1 MSFKL
6 FIKPING
13 LGDKIINVLGAAVYS
28 HYKNFDLKIFLNEGI
43 LFYKFGSSNFY
54 DLSLFNFNSINVYN
68 NESEYKNENAGVL
81 ENAMQFINPDA
92 IVSITPYCVYQK
104 LKSENI
110 SLSFQEVSELF
121 IKIAKN
127 VQPSELISN
136 YIPSNIEKAYGIHL
150 RKSDKIKENPDIR
163 HEMSPS
169 ENAIL
174 MDKLLTTIN
183 DIIEVEEVPVFY
195 VTSEDN
201 DHKKQ
206 FSESIINIAKS
217 KSKQVIILETDPE
230 NIPENVK
237 SICNYS
243 SVLDLFCLSKCKTII
258 QGTRYSAFSVIAA
271 LIGNQNIINLSRY
284 LESDKLCIMYLWN
297 SVLTINGVKNFDEAK
312 YKKLIDKYKE
322 LNVFYG
328 DFYISW

>member
-13 LGDKIINVLGAAVYS
+13 LGDKIINILGAAVYS

-43 LFYKFGSSNFY
+43 LYYLFGSSNFY
-54 DLSLFNFNSINVYN
+54 TLSLFNFNSINIYN

-110 SLSFQEVSELF
+110 SVSFQEVSELF

-127 VQPSELISN
+127 IQPSELISN
-136 YIPSNIEKAYGIHL
+136 YIPSNIENAYGIHL
-150 RKSDKIKENPDIR
+150 RKSDKVKENPDIR

-169 ENAIL
+169 ENVLL
-174 MDKLLTTIN
+174 MDKLLTTIS
-183 DIIEVEEVPVFY
+183 DIIKVEEMPVFY

-201 DHKKQ
+201 DHKNQ
-206 FSESIINIAKS
+206 FSDSIKNIAKG
-217 KSKQVIILETDPE
+217 KSKLVTILEIDETIPE
-230 NIPENVK
+230 NIK

-258 QGTRYSAFSVIAA
+258 QGTRYSAFSVVAA
-271 LIGNQNIINLSRY
+271 LLGNQKIINLSRH
-284 LESDKLCIMYLWN
+284 LESDHLCIMYLWN

-312 YKKLIDKYKE
+312 YMSLIDKYKE

-328 DFYISW
+328 DFYVSW

>member
-13 LGDKIINVLGAAVYS
+13 LGDKIINVIGAAVYC
-28 HYKNFDLKIFLNEGI
+28 HYKNFELKVFLNESI
-43 LFYKFGSSNFY
+43 LFYFFGSINFY
-54 DLSLFNFNSINVYN
+54 DLSLFNFNSIHVDNTEV
-68 NESEYKNENAGVL
+68 EYKNKNADFL

-104 LKSENI
+104 LKDENI
-110 SLSFQEVSELF
+110 NVSFQEVSDLF

-127 VQPSELISN
+127 IQPSNLISEC
-136 YIPSNIEKAYGIHL
+136 IPIGIENAYGIHL

-174 MDKLLTTIN
+174 MDKLLITISE
-183 DIIEVEEVPVFY
+183 IIEVEEVPVFY

-201 DHKKQ
+201 DHKQQ
-206 FSESIINIAKS
+206 FSESIKCIAKS
-217 KSKQVIILETDPE
+217 KSKQVTILETDPE
-230 NIPENVK
+230 NIK
-237 SICNYS
+237 SIFNYS

-258 QGTRYSAFSVIAA
+258 QGTRYSAFSVVAS
-271 LIGNQNIINLSRY
+271 LIGNQSIVNLSRY
-284 LESDKLCIMYLWN
+284 LESDHLCIMYLWN
-297 SVLTINGVKNFDEAK
+297 SVLNINGEKNFDEAK
-312 YKKLIDKYKE
+312 YKGLIDKYKE